1 MTTTPGRLLSALL
14 SGPLVAGLRKPARE
28 GRAPEHRVQLGPGSE
43 ARPRGL
49 GGLFLPHSHATL
61 SSWPR
66 VLLAA
71 SLSRHLSCTS
81 LLFPSCLPMRGTALS
96 KGGRWQCFCSQLCP
110 HCSAACCSHQVLGKH
125 LWQQRSEALLQ
136 PVVLRQHPLRAP
148 PESKALLLAHM
159 SLPVC
164 GCLCLTVPLRPGL
177 WGPTDGR
184 KVLRRP
190 LFGEAFQAFLYLL
203 FLLSSAF
210 PPQPGFPFPGECLG
224 LTLVAPA
231 GRRKPALAPH
241 CPQAK
246 FCSLF
251 PVPGLGLPC
260 SHLLSPCSPANQ
272 AVGVP

>member
-1 MTTTPGRLLSALL
+1 MA
-14 SGPLVAGLRKPARE
+14 
-28 GRAPEHRVQLGPGSE
+28 PGSE

-49 GGLFLPHSHATL
+49 GGIFLPHSHATL

-71 SLSRHLSCTS
+71 SLSRHLSCAS
-81 LLFPSCLPMRGTALS
+81 LLFPPCLPVRGTALS

-110 HCSAACCSHQVLGKH
+110 PVLRSMLHTLGARQTFMAAKVRG
-125 LWQQRSEALLQ
+125 LLQ
-136 PVVLRQHPLRAP
+136 PAVLRQHPLRAP
-148 PESKALLLAHM
+148 PESKAFLPVHM

-164 GCLCLTVPLRPGL
+164 GCLCLTVPLRTGP

-184 KVLRRP
+184 KVLRR
-190 LFGEAFQAFLYLL
+190 LLSGEVFQAFLYLL

-210 PPQPGFPFPGECLG
+210 PPQPGSPFPGMCLG

-231 GRRKPALAPH
+231 GRRKPTLAPH

-246 FCSLF
+246 FSSLF
-251 PVPGLGLPC
+251 PVLGLGLPC
-260 SHLLSPCSPANQ
+260 SHLLSPCTPANQ
-272 AVGVP
+272 AVGIP